1 MIDSLA
7 EHVVPPVSTKTRGRL
22 SVGRGWLPLDVLKN
36 GIGVMVDDLLAAG
49 YTLFVFALV
58 VRLVGNA

>member
-1 MIDSLA
+1 
-7 EHVVPPVSTKTRGRL
+7 
-22 SVGRGWLPLDVLKN
+22 
-36 GIGVMVDDLLAAG
+36 MVDDLLAAG